1 MESLLTYFYP
11 EAETFLSYFD
21 KDAVIILDEPNRIVE
36 CAGASEKE
44 FAESMS
50 HRLENGYI
58 LPGQMEI
65 LLSAKQVQQQFNR
78 RRAVSLSAME
88 PIGGEWKFN
97 GSFRLNVQ
105 SVSPYNNSFEML
117 VKDLKRG
124 KKNGCSTVVL
134 SASRTRAMRL
144 SEDLRDEKL
153 NSFYSEDM
161 TRQVQPGEILV
172 CQGHAH
178 RGYEYPFLK
187 FLPLV

>member
-50 HRLENGYI
+50 HRLESGYI

-144 SEDLRDEKL
+144 SEDLRDEGL

-161 TRQVQPGEILV
+161 TR
-172 CQGHAH
+172 
-178 RGYEYPFLK
+178 
-187 FLPLV
+187 

>member
-1 MESLLTYFYP
+1 M
-11 EAETFLSYFD
+11 
-21 KDAVIILDEPNRIVE
+21 IILDEPNRIVE

-124 KKNGCSTVVL
+124 KKNG
-134 SASRTRAMRL
+134 
-144 SEDLRDEKL
+144 
-153 NSFYSEDM
+153 
-161 TRQVQPGEILV
+161 
-172 CQGHAH
+172 
-178 RGYEYPFLK
+178 
-187 FLPLV
+187 